1 MATSRKKFILLG
13 CILFAAVVF
22 YVFGPVFLCWLKAY
36 RFNHSLRL
44 QYDAS
49 PCGETLSSPVSG
61 SCPYTFSFDGERDP
75 NAVRFVGDGL
85 RYSYDSASR
94 TYTVN
99 GTGRVIWKDS
109 VIELASTRVLFN
121 NQTMPRATHPI
132 LAVVTKDGRLINGYC
147 ELRW

>member
-1 MATSRKKFILLG
+1 LLG
-13 CILFAAVVF
+13 CLLLAAVVF
-22 YVFGPVFLCWLKAY
+22 YVFGPVFLCWRKAY
-36 RFNHSLRL
+36 RFNHSLRVR
-44 QYDAS
+44 YDES
-49 PCGETLSSPVSG
+49 PCGEASSSPVSG
-61 SCPYTFSFDGERDP
+61 ACLYIFSFDGERDP

-99 GTGRVIWKDS
+99 GIGRVIRKDS

-121 NQTMPRATHPI
+121 SQTMPQATHPI
-132 LAVVTKDGRLINGYC
+132 LAVVTKDGRLISGYC